1 MNEKNNVYELKLL
14 EMAKA
19 YFAQQTNNIMLD
31 VLADQEVRICK
42 LELGIKE

>member
-19 YFAQQTNNIMLD
+19 FFAQQTDDKMLD
-31 VLADQEVRICK
+31 VLADQEVRICM
-42 LELGIKE
+42 LELGI

>member
-1 MNEKNNVYELKLL
+1 MNGKNNIYELKLL

-19 YFAQQTNNIMLD
+19 FFAQQINDTMLD